1 MSRDPQKWHP
11 AWEASPLRKCYYRG
25 ASLDAAENLSIT
37 RTGPNGG
44 TRRQLSR
51 EQIAG
56 ILETE
61 VHQIDNLGV
70 HFGQRY
76 AASPVVWHEP
86 AEAPSWQWGRIVP
99 TTWPGGRAPAV
110 RLADGS
116 QLFDRFGPGFTL
128 VDLSGR
134 GTGAALVAAAVAR
147 GIPMVHLPVAD
158 AAVRACWERDL
169 VLVRPD
175 QHVAWRDDLAPA
187 DWDGVLDRVTGNATT
202 RTRHVPADLAHQT
215 LA

>member
-1 MSRDPQKWHP
+1 M
-11 AWEASPLRKCYYRG
+11 
-25 ASLDAAENLSIT
+25 
-37 RTGPNGG
+37 
-44 TRRQLSR
+44 
-51 EQIAG
+51 
-56 ILETE
+56 
-61 VHQIDNLGV
+61 
-70 HFGQRY
+70 
-76 AASPVVWHEP
+76 
-86 AEAPSWQWGRIVP
+86 
-99 TTWPGGRAPAV
+99 
-110 RLADGS
+110 
-116 QLFDRFGPGFTL
+116 
-128 VDLSGR
+128 DLSGR